1 MGIIKESRFKSR
13 FKKIEFSNPK
23 QKGGASGR
31 SKGWIEL
38 NKERHS
44 HKSVRTKKEKKTIKG
59 AIGKELGEIGNWVC
73 ILLFRFL
80 GIFEP
85 SVAVFPGAIASSG
98 VEAWHFGAIVTIATP
113 MVWVSE
119 STI

>member
-1 MGIIKESRFKSR
+1 MNSPNTKL
-13 FKKIEFSNPK
+13 
-23 QKGGASGR
+23 KGGAGEAREGQSQT
-31 SKGWIEL
+31 
-38 NKERHS
+38 
-44 HKSVRTKKEKKTIKG
+44 KSDIHTKSARKKKEKKTVKG

-113 MVWVSE
+113 MVLVSK